1 MSTNQNESTPEAA
14 LEAAKQTLLQLNEA
28 LLSEA
33 PDLSLWMTQLNTN
46 LRQFPE
52 LIHLLSNEERAP
64 LYRAI
69 VHASQV
75 KITPAVKEKKE
86 KAPGKPKKEKLSFTQ
101 GADLFG
107 SIDISLL

>member
-1 MSTNQNESTPEAA
+1 MSTSENETTPEAA
-14 LEAAKQTLLQLNEA
+14 LEAAKQSLLQLNEA

-33 PDLSLWMTQLNTN
+33 PDLALWMTQLNTN
-46 LRQFPE
+46 LRQYPD
-52 LIHLLSNEERAP
+52 LIHLLSNEQRAP

-69 VHASQV
+69 VQVSQV

-107 SIDISLL
+107 AIDITLL